1 MKTQLTI
8 APDPIDEPA
17 LIAEREASDG
27 MGAVVVFHGVVR
39 AREGDDTISAIDYES
54 FDVMACHQFELIF
67 EEIDRQWPIESV
79 RVVHRV
85 GEVPVNEPSLWIE
98 IIAPHR
104 AEAFEACQFL
114 INEMKQRVP
123 IWKRP
128 VGGTSSTSSYS
139 ESV

>member
-1 MKTQLTI
+1 MKTQLTLT
-8 APDPIDEPA
+8 PDPIDELA
-17 LIAEREASDG
+17 FIAEREMSDG
-27 MGAVVVFHGVVR
+27 MGAALVFHGVVR
-39 AREGDDTISAIDYES
+39 AQEDEVTIVAIDYEA
-54 FDVMACHQFELIF
+54 FDDMACHQFELIF

-85 GEVPVNEPSLWIE
+85 GVVPVNEPSLWVE

-114 INEMKQRVP
+114 INAMKERVP

-128 VGGTSSTSSYS
+128 VGGTSSTSSQA
-139 ESV
+139 V

>member
-1 MKTQLTI
+1 MKTQLTLT
-8 APDPIDEPA
+8 PDPIDEPA
-17 LIAEREASDG
+17 LIAEREMSDG
-27 MGAVVVFHGVVR
+27 MGAALIFLGVVR
-39 AREGDDTISAIDYES
+39 AQEGEATITAIDYEA
-54 FDVMACHQFELIF
+54 FDDMACHQFELIF

-85 GEVPVNEPSLWIE
+85 GVVPVNEPSLWVE
-98 IIAPHR
+98 LIAPHR

-128 VGGTSSTSSYS
+128 VVPSA
-139 ESV
+139 

>member
-1 MKTQLTI
+1 MKTQLTLT
-8 APDPIDEPA
+8 PDPIDEPA
-17 LIAEREASDG
+17 LIAEREMSDG
-27 MGAVVVFHGVVR
+27 MGAALIFHGVVR
-39 AREGDDTISAIDYES
+39 AQEGEATIAAIDYEA
-54 FDVMACHQFELIF
+54 FDDMACHQFELIF

-85 GEVPVNEPSLWIE
+85 RVVPVNEPSLWVE
-98 IIAPHR
+98 LIAPHR

-128 VGGTSSTSSYS
+128 VVPSA
-139 ESV
+139 

>member
-1 MKTQLTI
+1 MKTQLTLTPE
-8 APDPIDEPA
+8 AIDEPA
-17 LIAEREASDG
+17 LIDERAASDC

-39 AREGDDTISAIDYES
+39 AQEGDTTISAIDYES
-54 FDVMACHQFELIF
+54 FDDMACHQFELIF

-85 GEVPVNEPSLWIE
+85 GVVPVNEPSLWIE

-114 INEMKQRVP
+114 IDQMKQRVP
-123 IWKRP
+123 IWKKP
-128 VGGTSSTSSYS
+128 VQ
-139 ESV
+139 

>member
-27 MGAVVVFHGVVR
+27 VGAVVVFHGVVR
-39 AREGDDTISAIDYES
+39 AREGDATISAIDYES
-54 FDVMACHQFELIF
+54 FEDMACHQFELIF
-67 EEIDRQWPIESV
+67 EEIDRQWPLESV
-79 RVVHRV
+79 RVVHRLGV
-85 GEVPVNEPSLWIE
+85 VPVNEASLWVE

-104 AEAFEACQFL
+104 AEAFDACQFL
-114 INEMKQRVP
+114 IREMKLRVP

-128 VGGTSSTSSYS
+128 VN
-139 ESV
+139 